1 MSTSQVSAPALVLVH
16 GFALD
21 ARMWRRQVEAFED
34 RFRVMTVD
42 LPGFGPQARDLGE
55 VEPAAEIGRALDASG
70 LLGAHL
76 VANSYGAAAAVDFAL
91 ANPRRVHSLTLMGP
105 LLLGRR
111 TGFETWSR
119 CVALANEGDRATAC
133 ELWLEDPLFEGVRQ
147 DETLYEEVRQI
158 VLDYNGGHWTG
169 RITSRWMYPDP
180 IPHVAALDVPAMIV
194 SGEAD
199 IPSFVLMA
207 EAYAKALPRV
217 RREIIQGAGHFP
229 NLEQPELFNEV
240 LRYFIDNL

>member
-1 MSTSQVSAPALVLVH
+1 MSAPNDSAPALVLLH

-21 ARMWRRQVEAFED
+21 ARMWRRQVEAFAD
-34 RFRVMTVD
+34 SYRVMTVD
-42 LPGFGPQARDLGE
+42 LPGFGPQARDVGE
-55 VEPAAEIGRALDASG
+55 IEPAAELARAMDASG
-70 LLGAHL
+70 LVGAHL
-76 VANSYGAAAAVDFAL
+76 VANSYGAAVAIDFAL
-91 ANPRRVHSLTLMGP
+91 QNPRRVHSLTLTGP

-147 DETLYEEVRQI
+147 DEELYEEVRQI
-158 VLDYNGGHWTG
+158 VLDYGAGHWTG
-169 RITSRWMYPDP
+169 RITSHWQHADP
-180 IPHVAALDVPAMIV
+180 VPHLAALDVPTMIV
-194 SGEAD
+194 SGEMD

-217 RREIIQGAGHFP
+217 RREIIQGAGHFA

-240 LRYFIDNL
+240 LRYFLENL

>member
-180 IPHVAALDVPAMIV
+180 IPHVAGLDVPAMIV